1 MCGLTPSWSDVC
13 PRSVVRSVVCL
24 YAPGMSYSAV
34 PGRLAPSTDDAAPQL
49 SDIRRYGRYVVHR
62 FVSKARAVDQPSFR
76 SVLTQHLGGPVHELP
91 VTVEHWPGYEH
102 VNVQGALD
110 VVLSGYG
117 DRARILGV
125 AGHRHHGPFGIADL
139 LGDDPM
145 YARGGPRPGN
155 VTRISLPCGPGG
167 ETRECLQVA
176 VVLVEDDR
184 GRIAVLLRGPDPE
197 SGSSE
202 VVVEIIASRPA
213 LAEELGRRLRELAL
227 EHNVYR
233 GQVVSF
239 GHSLFGER
247 GSLLRFRERPTMSRD
262 ELILPGATFDD
273 LRRQVVGV
281 ARHSERLR
289 AAGQHLKRG
298 ILLYGPPGVGKT
310 HSVRYLVSELVGTT
324 VVELTGETLHGI
336 REACSVARTLQPA
349 MIVVEDVD
357 LIAEERS
364 HYDGETPLLFTLLNE
379 MDGLDEDADVV
390 FLLTTNRA
398 DLLEPALASR
408 PGRVDQAVHIELPD
422 RESRRRLVELYRG
435 DLAVDMSRLETVLDQ
450 TDGVTAS
457 FLKELLRRAAVVAA
471 DREDPSDASPLDVS
485 SDDLDTALDD
495 LLDTRNQ
502 MTRAVLG
509 YRENSSSSP

>member
-1 MCGLTPSWSDVC
+1 
-13 PRSVVRSVVCL
+13 
-24 YAPGMSYSAV
+24 MSFSAV
-34 PGRLAPSTDDAAPQL
+34 PGVAHAADDHAPQL
-49 SDIRRYGRYVVHR
+49 SDIGRYGRYVVGR
-62 FVSKARAVDQPSFR
+62 FVSKARAVDQPTFR
-76 SVLTQHLGGPVHELP
+76 SVLTGHLGAQVQGLP
-91 VTVEHWPGYEH
+91 ITVEQWAAYEH

-110 VVLSGYG
+110 VVLDEYG
-117 DRARILGV
+117 DRARLLGV

-139 LGDDPM
+139 LGDDPV
-145 YARGGPRPGN
+145 YATHGPRPGN
-155 VTRISLPCGPGG
+155 VTRISLPSGPGG
-167 ETRECLQVA
+167 ESRECLRVG
-176 VVLVEDDR
+176 VVLLEAGED
-184 GRIAVLLRGPDPE
+184 RIALLFRGPDPE

-202 VVVEIIASRPA
+202 VTLEIIASRPTV
-213 LAEELGRRLRELAL
+213 AEELGHRLRQLAL

-239 GHSLFGER
+239 GHSMFGER
-247 GSLLRFRERPTMSRD
+247 GSVLRFRERPSMSPE
-262 ELILPGATFDD
+262 ELILPDSTFDD

-281 ARHSERLR
+281 ARNSARLR

-310 HSVRYLVSELVGTT
+310 HSVRYLISELVGTT

-364 HYDGETPLLFTLLNE
+364 HYGGETPLLFTLLNE

-408 PGRVDQAVHIELPD
+408 PGRVDQAVHVDLPD
-422 RESRRRLVELYRG
+422 RDSRRRLVELYRG
-435 DLAVDMSRLETVLDQ
+435 RLDIDLSRLDTVLDR

-471 DREDPSDASPLDVS
+471 DREDQGADSPLHATA
-485 SDDLDTALDD
+485 DDLDAALDD

-509 YRENSSSSP
+509 YRDE

>member
-1 MCGLTPSWSDVC
+1 MVTVGIWP
-13 PRSVVRSVVCL
+13 
-24 YAPGMSYSAV
+24 YAPEMSLSAV
-34 PGRLAPSTDDAAPQL
+34 PGVAVSAGDHAPQL
-49 SDIRRYGRYVVHR
+49 SDVGRYGRYVVRR
-62 FVSKARAVDQPSFR
+62 FVSKARAVDQPTFR
-76 SVLTQHLGGPVHELP
+76 SVLTEHLGGSVHDLP
-91 VTVEHWPGYEH
+91 VTVEQWPAYEH

-110 VVLSGYG
+110 VVLEEHG

-139 LGDDPM
+139 LGDGSEYVM
-145 YARGGPRPGN
+145 RGPRPGN
-155 VTRISLPCGPGG
+155 VTRIGLPSGPGG
-167 ETRECLQVA
+167 ETRECLRVA
-176 VVLVEDDR
+176 VVLLEDGDDR
-184 GRIAVLLRGPDPE
+184 IAILFRGPDPE

-202 VVVEIIASRPA
+202 LTLEIISSRSES
-213 LAEELGRRLRELAL
+213 AEGLGRRLRELAL

-233 GQVVSF
+233 GHVVSF
-239 GHSLFGER
+239 GRSMFGER
-247 GSLLRFRERPTMSRD
+247 GSILRFRERPTMSRE
-262 ELILPGATFDD
+262 ELILPTATFDD

-281 ARHSERLR
+281 ARNSARLR

-310 HSVRYLVSELVGTT
+310 HSVRYLISELVGTT

-408 PGRVDQAVHIELPD
+408 PGRVDQAVHIDLPD

-435 DLAVDMSRLETVLDQ
+435 GLDIDLGRLDTVLDQ

-471 DREDPSDASPLDVS
+471 DREDEPEHSRLHVTV
-485 SDDLDTALDD
+485 DDLDTALED

-509 YRENSSSSP
+509 YRAE

>member
-1 MCGLTPSWSDVC
+1 MEDH
-13 PRSVVRSVVCL
+13 
-24 YAPGMSYSAV
+24 APE
-34 PGRLAPSTDDAAPQL
+34 L
-49 SDIRRYGRYVVHR
+49 SDIGRYGRYVVRR
-62 FVSKARAVDQPSFR
+62 FVSKARTVDQPTFR
-76 SVLTQHLGGPVHELP
+76 SILTEHLGGPVHELP
-91 VTVEHWPGYEH
+91 VTVEQWPSYEH

-110 VVLSGYG
+110 VVLAEY
-117 DRARILGV
+117 DVRARTIGV

-139 LGDDPM
+139 LGDDPL
-145 YARGGPRPGN
+145 YAMHGPRPGN
-155 VTRISLPCGPGG
+155 VTRISLPSGPGG
-167 ETRECLQVA
+167 ETRECLRVA
-176 VVLVEDDR
+176 LVLLEDDEDR
-184 GRIAVLLRGPDPE
+184 LAVLFRGPDPE
-197 SGSSE
+197 TGSSE
-202 VVVEIIASRPA
+202 LTLEIIATRPE
-213 LAEELGRRLRELAL
+213 LAEALGHRLRELAL

-239 GHSLFGER
+239 GGSMFGER
-247 GSLLRFRERPTMSRD
+247 GSLLRFRERPTMSRE
-262 ELILPGATFDD
+262 ELILPATTFSD

-281 ARHSERLR
+281 ARNSGRLL

-310 HSVRYLVSELVGTT
+310 HSVRYLISELAGTT

-336 REACSVARTLQPA
+336 REACSVARALQPA

-364 HYDGETPLLFTLLNE
+364 HYGGETPLLFTLLNE

-422 RESRRRLVELYRG
+422 RESRRRLIELYRG
-435 DLAVDMSRLETVLDQ
+435 SLDIDLSRLDAVLDR

-471 DREDPSDASPLDVS
+471 DLQDRPDDSPLTVTA
-485 SDDLDTALDD
+485 DDLDTALDD

-509 YRENSSSSP
+509 FRDE

>member
-1 MCGLTPSWSDVC
+1 M
-13 PRSVVRSVVCL
+13 VVVAVRL
-24 YAPGMSYSAV
+24 YAPGMPFSAV
-34 PGRLAPSTDDAAPQL
+34 STVSPSAEDHALQL
-49 SDIRRYGRYVVHR
+49 SDIHRYGRYLVQR
-62 FVSKARAVDQPSFR
+62 FVWTARTVDQPTLR
-76 SVLTQHLGGPVHELP
+76 SILIEHLGGPAHEWP
-91 VTVEHWPGYEH
+91 VTVEHWPSYEH

-110 VVLSGYG
+110 VVLTDYG
-117 DRARILGV
+117 DRALTIGV
-125 AGHRHHGPFGIADL
+125 AGYHHLGPFGIADL
-139 LGDDPM
+139 LADPM
-145 YARGGPRPGN
+145 YGMHGPRPGN
-155 VTRISLPCGPGG
+155 VTRISLPSGPGG
-167 ETRECLQVA
+167 ETRECLRVA
-176 VVLVEDDR
+176 L
-184 GRIAVLLRGPDPE
+184 VLLEDGEDRLAALFRGPDPE
-197 SGSSE
+197 GGPSE
-202 VVVEIIASRPA
+202 VTLEIIASRPEM
-213 LAEELGRRLRELAL
+213 AEALGRRLRALAL

-239 GHSLFGER
+239 GRDMFGER
-247 GSLLRFRERPTMSRD
+247 ESLLRFRERPTMTRE
-262 ELILPGATFDD
+262 ELILPAATFAD

-281 ARHSERLR
+281 ARNSRRLL

-310 HSVRYLVSELVGTT
+310 HSVRYLIGELVGTT
-324 VVELTGETLHGI
+324 VVELTGETLHGFG
-336 REACSVARTLQPA
+336 EACSIARALQPA

-357 LIAEERS
+357 LIAEDRD
-364 HYDGETPLLFTLLNE
+364 YYGGESSLLFTLLNE

-422 RESRRRLVELYRG
+422 RESRRQLVELYRG
-435 DLAVDMSRLETVLDQ
+435 NLDIDLSRLDAVLDR

-471 DREDPSDASPLDVS
+471 DAQDRTQDGELLVTA
-485 SDDLDTALDD
+485 DDLDIALDD

-509 YRENSSSSP
+509 LRDE

>member
-1 MCGLTPSWSDVC
+1 
-13 PRSVVRSVVCL
+13 
-24 YAPGMSYSAV
+24 MSFSAG
-34 PGRLAPSTDDAAPQL
+34 PAAAPSADDHSPQL
-49 SDIRRYGRYVVHR
+49 SDVGRYGRYVMQR
-62 FVSKARAVDQPSFR
+62 FVSKARTVDQPTFR
-76 SVLTQHLGGPVHELP
+76 SLLVEYLGHEVHDLP
-91 VTVEHWPGYEH
+91 ITVEQWPAYEH

-110 VVLSGYG
+110 VVLIEHG
-117 DRARILGV
+117 DHARIIGV

-139 LGDDPM
+139 LGDDRFAM
-145 YARGGPRPGN
+145 HGPRPGN
-155 VTRISLPCGPGG
+155 VTRISLPSGPDGD
-167 ETRECLQVA
+167 TRECLRVA
-176 VVLVEDDR
+176 LLLLGTGDD
-184 GRIAVLLRGPDPE
+184 RIAVLFRGPDPE

-202 VVVEIIASRPA
+202 LTLEIVAQHPSR
-213 LAEELGRRLRELAL
+213 AESFGRRLRELAL
-227 EHNVYR
+227 KHNVYR

-239 GHSLFGER
+239 GHSMFGER
-247 GSLLRFRERPTMSRD
+247 GSLLRFRERPTMSRED
-262 ELILPGATFDD
+262 LILPTATFDD

-281 ARHSERLR
+281 ARNSVRLR

-310 HSVRYLVSELVGTT
+310 HSVRYLISELVGTT

-364 HYDGETPLLFTLLNE
+364 HYGGETPLLFTLLNE
-379 MDGLDEDADVV
+379 MDGLDEDADVI

-408 PGRVDQAVHIELPD
+408 PGRVDQAVHIELPN
-422 RESRRRLVELYRG
+422 RESRRRLIELYRG
-435 DLAVDMSRLETVLDQ
+435 NLDLDISRLDTVLDR
-450 TDGVTAS
+450 TEGVTAS
-457 FLKELLRRAAVVAA
+457 FLKELLRRSAVVAA
-471 DREDPSDASPLDVS
+471 DRDKQPEANILVVTAA
-485 SDDLDTALDD
+485 DLDTALDD

-509 YRENSSSSP
+509 YRDEPMDDEASSE

>member
-1 MCGLTPSWSDVC
+1 VSF
-13 PRSVVRSVVCL
+13 
-24 YAPGMSYSAV
+24 SAV
-34 PGRLAPSTDDAAPQL
+34 PGVAPSADDHAPQL
-49 SDIRRYGRYVVHR
+49 SDIGRYGRYVVGR
-62 FVSKARAVDQPSFR
+62 FVAKARAVDQPTFR
-76 SVLTQHLGGPVHELP
+76 SVLTEHLGGNAHEAP
-91 VTVEHWPGYEH
+91 VTVEQWPAYEH

-110 VVLSGYG
+110 VLLDEHRG
-117 DRARILGV
+117 RAEILGV

-139 LGDDPM
+139 LGNDPA
-145 YARGGPRPGN
+145 YAMHGPRPGN
-155 VTRISLPCGPGG
+155 VTRISLPSGPGG
-167 ETRECLQVA
+167 KTRECLRVA
-176 VVLVEDDR
+176 VVLFEDGDD
-184 GRIAVLLRGPDPE
+184 RIAVLFRGPDPE
-197 SGSSE
+197 TGSPE
-202 VVVEIIASRPA
+202 VTVEVIANRQPV
-213 LAEELGRRLRELAL
+213 AERFGHRLRELAL

-239 GHSLFGER
+239 GRSMFGER
-247 GSLLRFRERPTMSRD
+247 GSVLRFRARPTMSPD
-262 ELILPGATFDD
+262 ELILPAATFAD

-281 ARHSERLR
+281 ARNSARLR

-310 HSVRYLVSELVGTT
+310 HSVRYLIGELVGTT

-357 LIAEERS
+357 LIAEERG
-364 HYDGETPLLFTLLNE
+364 HYGGETPLLFTLLNE

-422 RESRRRLVELYRG
+422 RGSRSRLVELYRG
-435 DLAVDMSRLETVLDQ
+435 SLDVDLSRLDTVLDR

-471 DREDPSDASPLDVS
+471 DREDQAIDSPLHVTADDV
-485 SDDLDTALDD
+485 DTALDD

-509 YRENSSSSP
+509 YRDE

>member
-1 MCGLTPSWSDVC
+1 M
-13 PRSVVRSVVCL
+13 VRL
-24 YAPGMSYSAV
+24 YAPEMSFSAV
-34 PGRLAPSTDDAAPQL
+34 PGVTPSADDQAPEL
-49 SDIRRYGRYVVHR
+49 SDIGRYGRYVVRR
-62 FVSKARAVDQPSFR
+62 FVSRARAVDQPTFR
-76 SVLTQHLGGPVHELP
+76 SVLIEHLGGSAHELP
-91 VTVEHWPGYEH
+91 VAVEQWPAYEH

-110 VVLSGYG
+110 VVLEEHD

-145 YARGGPRPGN
+145 YGCRARGRATSPGSACPA
-155 VTRISLPCGPGG
+155 VRAVRLVSACGSPSSCS
-167 ETRECLQVA
+167 RDD
-176 VVLVEDDR
+176 ED
-184 GRIAVLLRGPDPE
+184 RIAVLFRGPDPE

-202 VVVEIIASRPA
+202 VTVEIIASRAPS
-213 LAEELGRRLRELAL
+213 AERLGHRLRELAL

-239 GHSLFGER
+239 GRSMFGER
-247 GSLLRFRERPTMSRD
+247 GSLLRFRERPTMSPE
-262 ELILPGATFDD
+262 ELILPAATFDD

-281 ARHSERLR
+281 ARNSERLR

-310 HSVRYLVSELVGTT
+310 HSVRYLISELVGTT

-357 LIAEERS
+357 LIAEERG
-364 HYDGETPLLFTLLNE
+364 HYGGETPLLFTLLNE

-435 DLAVDMSRLETVLDQ
+435 SLDIDLSRLDDRRSTAP
-450 TDGVTAS
+450 TAS
-457 FLKELLRRAAVVAA
+457 PP
-471 DREDPSDASPLDVS
+471 PS
-485 SDDLDTALDD
+485 
-495 LLDTRNQ
+495 
-502 MTRAVLG
+502 
-509 YRENSSSSP
+509 